1 MATPVLVPIPEYLNT
16 TYRPDCDYVDG
27 ELLERNM
34 GERPHA
40 TIQGFFV
47 ASFYNQRK
55 LWRVL
60 ALPEQRIQISA
71 TRYRVADVC
80 VVKVSDARDPIVRQ
94 PPLLCIE
101 IISRD
106 QNLADTEER
115 VRDYLAMGVENIWI
129 VDPKRRKAWVGT
141 RDGFKPPAGA
151 VFSIERTPIRIA
163 IADIFAELEDVDAGW
178 L

>member
-1 MATPVLVPIPEYLNT
+1 MATPVLIPISEYLNT

-47 ASFYNQRK
+47 ASFYNQRR

-60 ALPEQRIQISA
+60 ALPEQRVQVSE
-71 TRYRVADVC
+71 TRYRIADVC
-80 VVKVSDARDPIVRQ
+80 VVNVSDSMEPIVRQ

-106 QNLADTEER
+106 QNLADMHER
-115 VRDYLAMGVENIWI
+115 VQDYLAMGVENIWI
-129 VDPKRRKAWVGT
+129 VDPKRREAWLGT
-141 RDGFKPPAGA
+141 REGFKSPAEA
-151 VFSIERTPIRIA
+151 IFSIEHTPIRIA
-163 IADIFAELEDVDAGW
+163 IADIFAELENMEAGR

>member
-1 MATPVLVPIPEYLNT
+1 MATPVLIPISEYLNT

-40 TIQGFFV
+40 TIQGLFV
-47 ASFYNQRK
+47 ASFFNQRK

-60 ALPEQRIQISA
+60 ALPEQRIQTSA
-71 TRYRVADVC
+71 TRYRIADVC
-80 VVKVSDARDPIVRQ
+80 VVNVSDASDPIVHQ

-106 QNLADTEER
+106 QKLADMHER
-115 VRDYLAMGVENIWI
+115 VQDYLAMGVENIWI
-129 VDPKRRKAWVGT
+129 VDPKRREAWVGT
-141 RDGFKPPAGA
+141 RDGFKPPLEAL
-151 VFSIERTPIRIA
+151 FSIERTPIA
-163 IADIFAELEDVDAGW
+163 IADIFAELDDVEAGR